1 MSEKRLI
8 HVNINAS
15 TPGSHPAAWRSPEA
29 NRFGSFDIDHFKE
42 VARIAERGLLNAV
55 FLPDQVS
62 LSQDPSSGPGWG
74 LLDPVVIISHLAAHT
89 QHIGFIATQTTSYT
103 HPYNIART
111 FASLDYV
118 TRGRIGLNL
127 VTTMAEAAPPNFGEK
142 ALPSHDERYARAAEF
157 ADVLIALWDSWEDS
171 ALVGDR
177 ASGLFADTSR
187 IHAIN
192 HIGKYFSV
200 AGPLQLP
207 RSPQGRPL
215 LVQAGGSEPG
225 RELAA
230 RYAEAVFSVAQTLED
245 AQEYYRDIKERTQR
259 YGRDPNSII
268 VLPGVALVI
277 AGTEEEARRR
287 KRELDELDGDRA
299 LERLAA
305 RLGVSASDLD
315 LDRPLPLSVID
326 FAPRGSHQSVGFTDG
341 IRSVAR
347 DRSRTVRQI
356 LEQGGGLG
364 HRFFIGSP
372 EQVADNFQEW
382 FTDGAADG
390 FNIMVDVA
398 PTGLSAFVDH
408 VVPIL
413 QKRGL
418 YRHEYEGKTLRS
430 HFGSPRPPSIYEA
443 GEAVRRISAVGG

>member
-1 MSEKRLI
+1 MSEKRYI

-15 TPGSHPAAWRSPEA
+15 TSGSHPAAWRSPDA
-29 NRFGSFDIDHFKE
+29 YRFGAFDIDHFRD

-62 LSQDPSSGPGWG
+62 LSQDPTSGPGWG
-74 LLDPVVIISHLAAHT
+74 LLDPVVTLSHLAAIT
-89 QHIGFIATQTTSYT
+89 EHIGFIATQTTTYT

-111 FASLDYV
+111 FSSLDHV

-127 VTTMAEAAPPNFGEK
+127 VTTMADAAPPNFGEK
-142 ALPSHDERYARAAEF
+142 TLPSPAERYERAAEF
-157 ADVLIALWDSWEDS
+157 AEVLIKLWDSWEDS

-177 ASGLFADTSR
+177 ATGVFADRSR
-187 IHAIN
+187 IHAID
-192 HIGKYFSV
+192 HVGKHFSV

-207 RSPQGRPL
+207 RSPQGRPP

-225 RELAA
+225 RDLAA
-230 RYAEAVFSVAQTLED
+230 RYADAVFSAAQYLED
-245 AQEYYRDIKERTQR
+245 AQDYYRDIKERAKR
-259 YGRDPNSII
+259 YGRDPSSIV
-268 VLPGVALVI
+268 VLPGVVLTI
-277 AGTEEEARRR
+277 GGTEEEAKRR

-305 RLGVSASDLD
+305 RLGVRASDLD
-315 LDRPLPLSVID
+315 LDRPLPLDVID
-326 FAPRGSHQSVGFTDG
+326 LTLRGSHRSVGFADA
-341 IRSVAR
+341 IRAVAR

-364 HRFFIGSP
+364 HRSFVGSP
-372 EQVADNFQEW
+372 EQVADDFEEW
-382 FTDGAADG
+382 FTKGAADG
-390 FNIMVDVA
+390 FNIMIDVA

-418 YRHEYEGKTLRS
+418 YRREYEGKTLRS
-430 HFGSPRPPSIYEA
+430 HFGLARPASIYEPL
-443 GEAVRRISAVGG
+443 GGAAAAE